1 MEKLFPNP
9 LDKARGV
16 CYNNKAFAR
25 AEHAPRA
32 SASRKKFLKKFKK
45 RLDRGGEVWYNNRVA
60 QPSGDAARDW
70 SLKIEQQKSTKH
82 NLCTHERVKNDS
94 TILFNQSK

>member
-1 MEKLFPNP
+1 MKKVEKT
-9 LDKARGV
+9 
-16 CYNNKAFAR
+16 
-25 AEHAPRA
+25 
-32 SASRKKFLKKFKK
+32 FKK
-45 RLDRGGEVWYNNRVA
+45 GIDKGKAVWYNSQAVR
-60 QPSGDAARDW
+60 PKGKTESAR